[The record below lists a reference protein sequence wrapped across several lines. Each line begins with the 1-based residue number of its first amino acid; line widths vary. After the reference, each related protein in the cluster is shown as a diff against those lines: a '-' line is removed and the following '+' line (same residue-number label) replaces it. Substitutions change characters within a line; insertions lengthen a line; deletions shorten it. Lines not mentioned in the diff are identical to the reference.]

1 MIPNLAVGG
10 PSAVLKQPELDVNR
24 PPVAIAALAVGAQ
37 SINDVSGLLNPEL
50 ASNCAEHQAVRA
62 IMHTAARPK
71 VRLQDPA
78 VSVDAGP
85 DFPKTLDQT
94 IELRRRL
101 DVLRALGA
109 VTGRTSRGRGAAT
122 AAAIAFLAARHCAG
136 VRAARLIAL

>member
-1 MIPNLAVGG
+1 MILNLAVGG
-10 PSAVLKQPELDVNR
+10 PSAVLKQPELDVYR
-24 PPVAIAALAVGAQ
+24 PAVAIPVLAVGAQ
-37 SINDVSGLLNPEL
+37 I
-50 ASNCAEHQAVRA
+50 

-78 VSVDAGP
+78 VSVDPGP

-136 VRAARLIAL
+136 VRAARIIAL